1 MDLDNPGF
9 ELLNVVFTI
18 AFLSGFGLFLGL
30 AYVGERVE
38 AVRWVVVLVLVAML
52 GLFGL
57 AGAPLALLGGLGTW
71 QPDGAAMRGVADTL
85 RQAGLDP
92 DPVLYGWLLQAGGAM
107 LLAALAGALLLLPPV
122 RRAVARAVPIDPD
135 RLVHTV
141 ALHYGLYLVVLS
153 VATLVAIQAIVASP
167 EDLAALGAG
176 TTLSTLWAQAVGF
189 VVIAVLGV
197 GLGTRRGA
205 AETLARLGLERRIDW
220 RWFVGVVGAGLSFGL
235 ATDKLWALTSP
246 DTLETVERLTDAL
259 FGPLLKTGLAGAVT
273 IGVSAGIGEE
283 LLFRGAAQPRLGLPL
298 TALLFAAVHTQ
309 YSLSPALIQVL
320 ALGVMLG
327 LARQRA
333 NTTTAIAAHAAYN
346 FILAALAIY
355 APEWAP

>member
-9 ELLNVVFTI
+9 QLLNAVFTI
-18 AFLSGFGLFLGL
+18 VLLSGFGVFLAL
-30 AYVGERVE
+30 AYVGERVN
-38 AVRWVVVLVLVAML
+38 AVRWVVVLVLAAML
-52 GLFGL
+52 GLLGL
-57 AGAPLALLGGLGTW
+57 VGAPLALLGGLGTW
-71 QPDGAAMRGVADTL
+71 QPDGAAMRGVADSL

-92 DPVLYGWLLQAGGAM
+92 GPVIYGWLLQAGGAM
-107 LLAALAGALLLLPPV
+107 LAAAVAGALLLVPAV
-122 RRAVARAVPIDPD
+122 RRALARLIPIDPD
-135 RLVHTV
+135 RLVHVV

-153 VATLVAIQAIVASP
+153 VATLVAIQAAIQSP

-176 TTLSTLWAQAVGF
+176 TTLATLWAQAIGF
-189 VVIAVLGV
+189 VVIGVLGV
-197 GLGTRRGA
+197 GLGTRRNA

-220 RWFVGVVGAGLSFGL
+220 RWCLGVVAVGLGCGL
-235 ATDKLWALTSP
+235 ATDQLWEMTSP
-246 DTLETVERLTDAL
+246 DTLKTVERLTEAL

-283 LLFRGAAQPRLGLPL
+283 ILFRGAAQPRLGLPL

-320 ALGVMLG
+320 VLGVVLG

-333 NTTTAIAAHAAYN
+333 NTTTAVAAHAIYN
-346 FILAALAIY
+346 FTLAALAIY